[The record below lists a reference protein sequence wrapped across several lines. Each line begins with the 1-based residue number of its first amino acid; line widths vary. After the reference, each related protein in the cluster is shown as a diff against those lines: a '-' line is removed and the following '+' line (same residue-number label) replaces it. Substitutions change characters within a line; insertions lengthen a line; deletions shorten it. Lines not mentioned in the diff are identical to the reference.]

1 MRSYIRPSPSQHYF
15 CYNCN
20 LLLKFNTIWMRGLE
34 FCTINATYIFCG
46 KGGPDEIPS
55 SKHPSSSAADG
66 TSHAASPAAWC
77 ATAAQDKN
85 LSKVHWAPASSTM
98 QIPSQKRYHYIT
110 NNFLCPELDQQVRQD
125 ILHRKRFSKELN
137 RNCQHLCFPHEG
149 LCLKF
154 LFYSPVGNH
163 WFYFSYRKHVLS

>member
-1 MRSYIRPSPSQHYF
+1 MRSYIHPSSSSATTATRCLNSMQ
-15 CYNCN
+15 
-20 LLLKFNTIWMRGLE
+20 LGGLE
-34 FCTINATYIFCG
+34 FCTINATCMFCG

-55 SKHPSSSAADG
+55 SKHPNPSGADG
-66 TSHAASPAAWC
+66 TTHAASPTAWC

-85 LSKVHWAPASSTM
+85 LSKGTELQPVLQCNYLPRRGIIKL
-98 QIPSQKRYHYIT
+98 QIT
-110 NNFLCPELDQQVRQD
+110 
-125 ILHRKRFSKELN
+125 FSVLNWTSKSDRTFFKERDSLKN
-137 RNCQHLCFPHEG
+137 LIDNCQHLCFPHEG